1 MLDVISV
8 YQYNDTEDRFERE
21 PFSVQFRTKE
31 EQEGQHRCKYSQF
44 REGEGGREGGRGL
57 VSFEMFFYIEF
68 FLLGIHVKPSDAL
81 QELESLLPAFQETS
95 IFFGSE
101 KGVIMGDLNAGCR

>member
-31 EQEGQHRCKYSQF
+31 EQEGQHSCKYSQF
-44 REGEGGREGGRGL
+44 RERGGEREGGRGL
-57 VSFEMFFYIEF
+57 VSFEMFLCRILPNGYTCEANCCTSRVGEPSPCLPGNLYIF
-68 FLLGIHVKPSDAL
+68 W
-81 QELESLLPAFQETS
+81 
-95 IFFGSE
+95 
-101 KGVIMGDLNAGCR
+101 